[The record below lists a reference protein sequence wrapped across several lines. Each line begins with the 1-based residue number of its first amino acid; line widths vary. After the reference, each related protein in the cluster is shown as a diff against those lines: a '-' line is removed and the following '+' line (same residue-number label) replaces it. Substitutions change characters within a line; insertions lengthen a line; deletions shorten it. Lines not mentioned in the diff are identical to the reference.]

1 MCQHIVLMTTCF
13 WHSVSST
20 DNLNPLSTN
29 PTKWSNTLKQFVG
42 KLPKNYLS
50 VFDHFVGLA
59 LKGLKRRLRYT
70 FCTVQFAKIFKNIFT
85 QNFFG
90 RRFLNML
97 VRKIKPACFQKNFVN
112 MQEVNS
118 RKTPQNSFSNSSFLL
133 LERFPSKTAWTYFF
147 FLSLDGF
154 TY

>member
-1 MCQHIVLMTTCF
+1 MFVGIF
-13 WHSVSST
+13 FSYFFFHSACSF
-20 DNLNPLSTN
+20 NPLRDSF
-29 PTKWSNTLKQFVG
+29 TKWSNTLKQFVG

-50 VFDHFVGLA
+50 VLDHFVGLA

-90 RRFLNML
+90 RRFLNIL
-97 VRKIKPACFQKNFVN
+97 GRKIKPDCFQKNFVN

-118 RKTPQNSFSNSSFLL
+118 PKTPKNSFSNSSFLL
-133 LERFPSKTAWTYFF
+133 LERFPSKTA
-147 FLSLDGF
+147 
-154 TY
+154 